1 VEPEQPNYPTQPT
14 PTITTI
20 KGVKTVNKD
29 TTILTWKTLNVR
41 VKNHG
46 SCRPIKNSTIIK

>member
-1 VEPEQPNYPTQPT
+1 VEPEQQNYPAQPT
-14 PTITTI
+14 PTLTTI
-20 KGVKTVNKD
+20 KGVKVVNKD
-29 TTILTWKTLNVR
+29 TAILTWKTLNVR